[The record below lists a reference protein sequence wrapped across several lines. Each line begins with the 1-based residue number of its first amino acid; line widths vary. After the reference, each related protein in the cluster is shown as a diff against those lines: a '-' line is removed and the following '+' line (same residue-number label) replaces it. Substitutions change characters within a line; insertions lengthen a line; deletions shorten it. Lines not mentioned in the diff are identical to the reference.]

1 MEWFILN
8 VLLNLLF
15 GKDGL
20 RYDLQRLLFVF
31 DITSNE
37 LLNLSMILFIPQLMR
52 NASFPTCSESAPR
65 KKL

>member
-8 VLLNLLF
+8 MLLNLFF

-37 LLNLSMILFIPQLMR
+37 LLNLSMILFIPHLMR